1 LARRARAVG
10 GGGAALLAAVF
21 VVGPLAC
28 TPAEYARRADVD
40 AGKMIREGQL
50 RALGAEHAF
59 DVEYDPLLSSGP
71 TGRQVIEVGETVIPL
86 GRGGEPV
93 LLTLDECLRIAFRSS
108 RSFQDRKES
117 LFREALAV
125 ANARRE
131 WGWGLLGGEVDGEL
145 ESVRD
150 EAGDHTFED
159 SAAVGV
165 GPTWTRRFLHGGA
178 LVLGATVD
186 LATDFVGGTD
196 TTIGSL
202 LSAEFSQPL
211 LQGAWRGLA
220 YEEQYRR
227 ERDFLFAVFEY
238 ERFTQEFAT
247 RIVAD
252 YYRVIRLRDQ
262 LENERQNIE
271 RLRQTLK
278 LTSVLVAN
286 GEATV
291 VEQDQAVRQVLQAE
305 VRFQGSQQDYE
316 DAVDRFKLTLGLP
329 IAANLELNY
338 EEAIGELLESRPEF
352 LEIGEGR
359 AVEIALRARPDVLSE
374 RAKLRDAERDV
385 QIAADKFL
393 PQLDLSLSVAAA
405 GTEDRQFWRTQFDE
419 HRRVARLTLDYDL
432 DQTDN
437 RDNYRVALLALSKAR
452 RDLDGFLD
460 EVRLAVREEYRTL
473 RRSHRNYQIELE
485 RVRVARRGR
494 KLALLQQKEGL
505 ADTRDVLEAEEAL
518 RQAQNGLT
526 AELVRYTSTRL
537 RFLATLGLIQ
547 VDQQGAITVL
557 ADPEDFARLAGAYPY
572 VAPDGA
578 YPEGE

>member
-1 LARRARAVG
+1 MLSLAVLFA
-10 GGGAALLAAVF
+10 
-21 VVGPLAC
+21 GPGAC
-28 TPAEYARRADVD
+28 TPSEYARRADVD
-40 AGKMIREGQL
+40 AGRMIHEGQL
-50 RALGAEHAF
+50 RALGSEHDF
-59 DVEYDPLLSSGP
+59 EVEYDPLLSSGP

-108 RSFQDRKES
+108 RSFQDRKEA

-131 WGWGLLGGEVDGEL
+131 WGWGLLGGEVDGQL

-159 SAAVGV
+159 SATVGV

-220 YEEQYRR
+220 YEDQYRR
-227 ERDFLFAVFEY
+227 ERDFFFAVFEY

-247 RIVAD
+247 RIVED

-338 EEAIGELLESRPEF
+338 EEAIGELLESRPEL
-352 LEIGEGR
+352 LEIGERR

-374 RAKLRDAERDV
+374 RAQLRDAQRDV

-393 PQLDLSLSVAAA
+393 PQLDLSLSIAAP

-452 RDLDGFLD
+452 RDLEGFLD
-460 EVRLAVREEYRTL
+460 EVRLAVREQYRTL

-557 ADPEDFARLAGAYPY
+557 AEPVDFARLADAYPY
-572 VAPDGA
+572 VAPDEEN
-578 YPEGE
+578 PENETE